1 MIQGGR
7 LKHSVVLLLFVVQ
20 IFTSIDLASAQS
32 LAESERVQALD
43 FVQDQAQ
50 LDSVLATMDD
60 QQVREVLRQELQQKL
75 QPSQNHQV
83 AEKNVFTYIQGLLHI
98 LQGVTFEDIED
109 GDGAAGFAAAMK
121 RIPADVAAAFLQVG
135 DGTVAGFALQLA
147 LIVAILVASCGVE
160 YYFHRVTGNA
170 TLQFP
175 EVKASD
181 ELGGGRLIAACLV
194 LLPAVVHLLIFTLTA
209 FCTFFLLGVE
219 QSAVRMAFMACLL
232 AIALGRGMSL
242 IMRFLCAP
250 DHPNLRMLAI
260 DDHLAKSL
268 YKGLRFLVWY
278 LSVGLLLFTFLK
290 ELGGIRPGY
299 QALLVLVGT
308 LLIVFLGGGMVFCKD
323 TVVRAII
330 SEHGGGISWARR
342 QMAQFWHI
350 LALLYLF
357 VVWLVW
363 INSVFSGEIRNNGA
377 LIISLLIVPI
387 FLVIDR
393 LGFWVIGN
401 IVEALEIQPDQEEE
415 EKKKKALGEDYRP
428 PEERIDTIRRLL
440 TQAVRLF
447 IFFILAIWLLSL
459 WGYPFPYGYAI
470 VDAAFDILVT
480 LALALFVW
488 RFTSRFIERKIAE
501 SMPEEEDVPE
511 DDGGEFGN
519 VRNFGRSYTLLPLI
533 RKMVAMSL
541 MVMVTMIILSAI
553 GIDIGPLLAGAGVI
567 GLAVGFGAQKLVSD
581 VFSGIFY
588 LLDDAFRVGEYIE
601 AGTVKGSVENIT
613 LRNVMLRHH
622 RGMLQIVPHSELGSI
637 TNYMRGGIVVK
648 FNLEFPYDT
657 DVEKVRK
664 IIKRVGQ
671 AMLLDEELG
680 PDFILP
686 VKSQGVYEITNSVMV
701 IRVKFTAKPGRQF
714 LIRREAFRRITE
726 ALAAKDIHYAHRK
739 VIVEVPQNGQN
750 QPSPDQIKQAV
761 EAGAAAE
768 LIKQGGEQA
777 LEEDVHKLP

>member
-1 MIQGGR
+1 MAP
-7 LKHSVVLLLFVVQ
+7 LLFGTGNV
-20 IFTSIDLASAQS
+20 SASGLQ
-32 LAESERVQALD
+32 ESEQVQQLD
-43 FVQDQAQ
+43 NMQSGAQ
-50 LDSVLATMDD
+50 LDAAMAGMDD
-60 QQVREVLRQELQQKL
+60 RQVREAFRGELQRKL
-75 QPSQNHQV
+75 QPSPESGQV
-83 AEKNVFTYIQGLLHI
+83 NGTVLSSLRGVLHS
-98 LQGVTFEDIED
+98 LDFGEDESGKGV
-109 GDGAAGFAAAMK
+109 AGF
-121 RIPADVAAAFLQVG
+121 VAALKQAPTDVVAAFSRVG
-135 DGTVAGFALQLA
+135 DGTPASFGMYVVLILA
-147 LIVAILVASCGVE
+147 VLGASYGVE
-160 YYFHRVTGNA
+160 WYFHRVTGKVRRQA
-170 TLQFP
+170 A
-175 EVKASD
+175 EVKPDD
-181 ELGGGRLIAACLV
+181 ELGVGRFLAACLV
-194 LLPAVVHLLIFTLTA
+194 FLPDFLHLLLFIFLA
-209 FCTFFLLGVE
+209 FFAFFLIGVE
-219 QSAVRMAFMACLL
+219 RSEAGVLFMACLL

-250 DHPNLRMLAI
+250 GHPDLRLLAV
-260 DDHLAKSL
+260 DDGLAESL

-278 LSVGLLLFTFLK
+278 LAVAGMFFMFLK
-290 ELGGIRPGY
+290 ELGGTRTGY
-299 QALLVLVGT
+299 QALLILTGT
-308 LLIVFLGGGMVFCKD
+308 CLIVFFALGVLLRKSDVAG
-323 TVVRAII
+323 AIMRI
-330 SEHGGGISWARR
+330 KREEGVSWTRR
-342 QMAQFWHI
+342 QLAGYWHI

-363 INSVFSGEIRNNGA
+363 VNSVFAGVTRENGA

-387 FLVIDR
+387 FLVVDR
-393 LGFWVIGN
+393 IGYWVIGN
-401 IVEALEIQPDQEEE
+401 ITDTLKARPDQEEE
-415 EKKKKALGEDYRP
+415 EQKKKALGEEYRT
-428 PEERIDTIRRLL
+428 PEERIENIRRIM

-447 IFFILAIWLLSL
+447 IFFILAVWLFSL

-501 SMPEEEDVPE
+501 SMPEEEETVE
-511 DDGGEFGN
+511 DDGGEFGS
-519 VRNFGRSYTLLPLI
+519 VRNLGRSYTLLPLI

-541 MVMVTMIILSAI
+541 LVMVTMIILSAI

-581 VFSGIFY
+581 VLSGIFY

-601 AGTVKGSVENIT
+601 AGSVKGSVENIT

-622 RGMLQIVPHSELGSI
+622 RGMLQIIPHSELGSI

-664 IIKRVGQ
+664 IIKKVGQ
-671 AMLLDEELG
+671 VMLEDEELG

-739 VIVEVPQNGQN
+739 VIVEVPRQNGQL
-750 QPSPDQIKQAV
+750 PLSPDQVQQIA

-768 LIKQGGEQA
+768 QTNVEADRQGKMET
-777 LEEDVHKLP
+777 EKNLP